1 MSGLEQYTLL
11 IPIINQAVDFLFDE
25 VKNILK
31 ERRDNRT
38 HQNLNSDIKSN
49 SATTKTELRDKNI
62 RKENLIGDEAEELKH
77 CIEQIQQHRKN
88 RRMLE
93 DQIGKHGGLIFAPI
107 YLRNQLDFTES
118 EINNWAQKLKSVI

>member
-38 HQNLNSDIKSN
+38 RQNLNSNIRSN
-49 SATTKTELRDKNI
+49 SATNKTELRTSY
-62 RKENLIGDEAEELKH
+62 AEDVL
-77 CIEQIQQHRKN
+77 
-88 RRMLE
+88 
-93 DQIGKHGGLIFAPI
+93 
-107 YLRNQLDFTES
+107 
-118 EINNWAQKLKSVI
+118 